1 MNIEE
6 AKKAF
11 ADYDRDGDGQI
22 SLQGWFCEHL
32 KKKYYN

>member
-11 ADYDRDGDGQI
+11 AEYDRDGDGQI
-22 SLQGWFCEHL
+22 SLQGLVWT
-32 KKKYYN
+32 

>member
-11 ADYDRDGDGQI
+11 AEYDRDGDGQI
-22 SLQGWFCEHL
+22 TLQGKGSY
-32 KKKYYN
+32 KKTSLNNH

>member
-11 ADYDRDGDGQI
+11 AEYDRDGDGRI
-22 SLQGWFCEHL
+22 TLQGKNQLSKDHL
-32 KKKYYN
+32 E